1 MVLQEDP
8 TPSCTLQVALQP
20 GSVKHLLVDN
30 VERSILLAEALKLSV
45 VKTRMKT
52 EAPGCTHI
60 TGFAGTFEC
69 PNSSSDI
76 RHMLLPTLNQH
87 VKVPIAF
94 NIPNT
99 QIPRLGRGA
108 HLCKLCNKY
117 GFPHSVTSLPVL
129 GGNLEVL
136 EPEYG
141 SPSGLERKPSS

>member
-1 MVLQEDP
+1 
-8 TPSCTLQVALQP
+8 
-20 GSVKHLLVDN
+20 
-30 VERSILLAEALKLSV
+30 
-45 VKTRMKT
+45 MKT

-76 RHMLLPTLNQH
+76 RHMLPTLNQH
-87 VKVPIAF
+87 VKVPMAF
-94 NIPNT
+94 NIQYTNPWVG
-99 QIPRLGRGA
+99 PRCSS
-108 HLCKLCNKY
+108 HKLCNKY

-141 SPSGLERKPSS
+141 SPQVLREKHVMNVSFSALLLFRFAKVLPQADSLLPCL